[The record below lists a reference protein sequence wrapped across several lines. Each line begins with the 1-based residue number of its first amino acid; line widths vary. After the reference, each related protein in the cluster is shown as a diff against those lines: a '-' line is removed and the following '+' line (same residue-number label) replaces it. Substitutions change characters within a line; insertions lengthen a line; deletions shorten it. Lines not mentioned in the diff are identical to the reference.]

1 MIIIV
6 QPQIAAYV
14 YPMANQYRYSSHSF
28 NRSVLTAI
36 GLTLIV
42 TFLVWIFTRLMSFSH
57 ANTITIVSG
66 LVFFGF
72 CSAAMIMRYVRNDV
86 VFAIRPDGLF
96 DARYSSQAIPWD
108 DIKDVRL
115 ERAENDFQLG
125 VYLWPPN
132 QKVATSGPTFTVD
145 LSPLDGSVEQI
156 LIALSEHKNIYFEE
170 QH

>member
-1 MIIIV
+1 MIAIV
-6 QPQIAAYV
+6 QPQIATYV

-28 NRSVLTAI
+28 NRSVLTAV
-36 GLTLIV
+36 GLTFIV
-42 TFLVWIFTRLMSFSH
+42 TFLVWIFTQLMSFSQ
-57 ANTITIVSG
+57 ANAITIISG

-72 CSAAMIMRYVRNDV
+72 CSAAMIMRYVRDEV

-115 ERAENDFQLG
+115 ERMENDFQLDI
-125 VYLWPPN
+125 YLWPAN
-132 QKVATSGPTFTVD
+132 QKVASSGPTFTVD

-156 LIALSEHKNIYFEE
+156 LMALSEHKNIYFEE
-170 QH
+170 QQ

>member
-1 MIIIV
+1 MIAIV
-6 QPQIAAYV
+6 QPQFAAYV

-28 NRSVLTAI
+28 NRSVVTAV
-36 GLTLIV
+36 GLTFIV
-42 TFLVWIFTRLMSFSH
+42 TFLVWIFTRLMSFSQ
-57 ANTITIVSG
+57 ANTITFVSG

-72 CSAAMIMRYVRNDV
+72 CSAAMIVRYVRNDV
-86 VFAIRPDGLF
+86 IFAIRPDGLF

-156 LIALSEHKNIYFEE
+156 LMALSEHKNIYFEE
-170 QH
+170 QQ

>member
-1 MIIIV
+1 
-6 QPQIAAYV
+6 
-14 YPMANQYRYSSHSF
+14 MANQYRYSSHSF

-125 VYLWPPN
+125 KPQDAKQL
-132 QKVATSGPTFTVD
+132 
-145 LSPLDGSVEQI
+145 
-156 LIALSEHKNIYFEE
+156 EHRAFAHNKT
-170 QH
+170 